1 VSHQIAVAAERRSRL
16 ELASVTRRDRGE
28 YLAAARA
35 SLGLH
40 RPWVDPPTSEA
51 QFAALVSR
59 SRNDEFEPMIVRRRD
74 DGAIVGFFNLSH
86 IIRGDLQSAFL
97 GFGGV
102 SGYEGQG
109 YMTEGLRLVLRRS
122 FAELRLHR
130 LEANIQPENGRSI
143 ALVRR
148 CGFVHEGFSARYLKV
163 RGRWRDHEHWAIYAE
178 LWRRRQRRS
187 QVSGPRADPR

>member
-1 VSHQIAVAAERRSRL
+1 M

-28 YLAAARA
+28 YLAATRV

-51 QFAALVSR
+51 KFAALVSR

-74 DGAIVGFFNLSH
+74 DDAIVGFFNLSH

-122 FAELRLHR
+122 FAELRIHR
-130 LEANIQPENGRSI
+130 LEANIQPVNGR
-143 ALVRR
+143 
-148 CGFVHEGFSARYLKV
+148 FVHEGFSARYLKV
-163 RGRWRDHEHWAIYAE
+163 RGRWRDHEHWAMYAE